1 MERKITIRE
10 SETPKQV
17 SDMLYGLFLED
28 INFACDGGLNANVL
42 CNNSFDGWYMKAGVV
57 EKDCRRAPEKIVPH
71 KEGLK
76 FWETSGQVDV
86 GIRKPLCAT
95 SEYARVRDELPVP
108 YGRADRRGL

>member
-57 EKDCRRAPEKIVPH
+57 EKDCRKAPEKIVPH

-95 SEYARVRDELPVP
+95 SEYARVGDELPVP
-108 YGRADRRGL
+108 YGRAD